1 MYEVMNGKATALR
14 KTGSYSAA
22 IRIYDSLLATNLTDQ
37 SRLARIIDNRA
48 ITRWLQNG
56 NYPAL
61 PELRAA
67 LKIRTDS
74 QYIQG
79 LNASY
84 THLTEYYA
92 KTKRDSALWYAN
104 KMYTTANEIHNA
116 KDILEAI
123 DKLVSLNSSSAR
135 KEYWYQEY
143 KVLNDSLQLAK
154 DNHRNRFALIRYGV
168 QKSKADNLLLQQ
180 DISRQRLLLYGLMA
194 FATVTIAGLSI
205 WYNKRKKRIK
215 QESENAIRDAKL
227 RTSQKVHDVVANG
240 LYRIM
245 NELEHGQS
253 IDSEPLMT
261 RIEELYERSR
271 NISYEETS
279 DDTDVDYDNQ
289 VHELINDYTNEQTKV
304 FVVGNQPSFWN
315 KITGNQKTELLLVLN
330 EIMVNMKKHSGANS
344 VVIRFMQENNKGYI
358 YYSDNGRGFSP
369 AFKFGN
375 GLKNTVSRI
384 KSLKGEINFGKSGT
398 GGASVMI
405 SFPLEADNL

>member
-1 MYEVMNGKATALR
+1 M
-14 KTGSYSAA
+14 
-22 IRIYDSLLATNLTDQ
+22 
-37 SRLARIIDNRA
+37 
-48 ITRWLQNG
+48 
-56 NYPAL
+56 
-61 PELRAA
+61 
-67 LKIRTDS
+67 
-74 QYIQG
+74 
-79 LNASY
+79 
-84 THLTEYYA
+84 
-92 KTKRDSALWYAN
+92 
-104 KMYTTANEIHNA
+104 
-116 KDILEAI
+116 
-123 DKLVSLNSSSAR
+123 
-135 KEYWYQEY
+135 
-143 KVLNDSLQLAK
+143 
-154 DNHRNRFALIRYGV
+154 
-168 QKSKADNLLLQQ
+168 
-180 DISRQRLLLYGLMA
+180 LYGLMA
-194 FATVTIAGLSI
+194 LATVTIAGLSI

-240 LYRIM
+240 LYRMM

-253 IDSEPLMT
+253 IGSEPLMT

-289 VHELINDYTNEQTKV
+289 VHDLINDYTNEQTKV

-344 VVIRFMQENNKGYI
+344 VVIRFIQENNKGYI